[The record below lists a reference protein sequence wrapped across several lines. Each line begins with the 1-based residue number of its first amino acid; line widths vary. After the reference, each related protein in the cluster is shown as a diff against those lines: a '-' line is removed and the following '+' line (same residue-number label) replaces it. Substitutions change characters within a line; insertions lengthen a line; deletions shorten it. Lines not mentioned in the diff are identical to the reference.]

1 MNYIKKFVDSYFNK
15 YRPKKEDLYDFEKD
29 FSITISRGNK
39 NKQINKEI
47 IKTLQE
53 TNEMIRIHDNK
64 LNDPLYFNEENL
76 SAVYQD
82 MKSIFGHITYE
93 LGQIEEEMQ
102 KRV

>member
-82 MKSIFGHITYE
+82 MKRIFGHITYE

>member
-15 YRPKKEDLYDFEKD
+15 YRPKKEDLYDFEND

-76 SAVYQD
+76 SAVYED
-82 MKSIFGHITYE
+82 MKRIFGHITYE

>member
-1 MNYIKKFVDSYFNK
+1 MNYIKKIGDSYFNK
-15 YRPKKEDLYDFEKD
+15 YRPKKEDLYDFEND

-76 SAVYQD
+76 SAVYED
-82 MKSIFGHITYE
+82 MKRIFGHITYE